1 MSVSLDKAKEVRK
14 GEGIDAAVL
23 SAYLAK
29 ALDKPEGEVVIKQS
43 GEESHRLRIKRRER
57 MYRRFKKDR
66 RNYSTRANAIP
77 SG

>member
-29 ALDKPEGEVVIKQS
+29 ALDKPEGEVVIKQFPFW
-43 GEESHRLRIKRRER
+43 I
-57 MYRRFKKDR
+57 FKPYLL
-66 RNYSTRANAIP
+66 NNALLNKNMF
-77 SG
+77 